1 MKEKVK
7 NVVFSTFN
15 VLLVAA
21 VLLFM
26 LWGLAKIGLIDLPAF
41 FLFGKDPNA
50 PSNWTDN
57 GLSDILKDSEPDDG
71 FTVLKAEMTPESVRT
86 MLAALTPRESYAHDL
101 EYTVYSGGI
110 GSSRRAVLFMSQDAR
125 LAYYVSSGAGAYKQ
139 IFEKNGTTKIS
150 MLKGTAVHTNTYP
163 TGDFDFA
170 GEIGAILTHED
181 FLKTAGDDGYT
192 YSLVSGDEGTLML
205 ITFTSQNGTY
215 TQTQTYKLNLDF
227 GIVTEAQCYENG
239 RLIYTLSTNHL
250 AAHFSPD
257 FEIPEGFTELL
268 PEDIRNTLFGDSE

>member
-86 MLAALTPRESYAHDL
+86 MLAALTPRESYA
-101 EYTVYSGGI
+101 GI
-110 GSSRRAVLFMSQDAR
+110 YRLFRRYRLLPACGAVHESRRTACVLCIVGRRR
-125 LAYYVSSGAGAYKQ
+125 L
-139 IFEKNGTTKIS
+139 
-150 MLKGTAVHTNTYP
+150 
-163 TGDFDFA
+163 
-170 GEIGAILTHED
+170 
-181 FLKTAGDDGYT
+181 
-192 YSLVSGDEGTLML
+192 
-205 ITFTSQNGTY
+205 
-215 TQTQTYKLNLDF
+215 
-227 GIVTEAQCYENG
+227 
-239 RLIYTLSTNHL
+239 
-250 AAHFSPD
+250 
-257 FEIPEGFTELL
+257 
-268 PEDIRNTLFGDSE
+268 